1 AFGFTSSV
9 KAKRSQ
15 MRATEKEQ
23 RRLHI
28 PTIDRSYGEP
38 PPYVVV
44 VQEPP
49 RQLQF
54 VDCPN
59 DINGMIDCAK
69 IADLALLLI
78 DASHGFEM
86 ETFEFLNLMQNHGLP
101 KFMGVLTHLDKFKCT
116 KTDIC
121 NLTKFIS
128 VKKFPSLHWRTCRPY
143 VVVDRFEDVTPPER
157 VHMNNKCDRSI
168 TIYGYL
174 RGCNLKKGTKSCNLH
189 GMLVSMTA
197 LKFSWGTGL
206 ADPCPLPSAAKK
218 KGLRDK
224 EKLFYAPMSGLG
236 DLPRTLS
243 I

>member
-1 AFGFTSSV
+1 
-9 KAKRSQ
+9 
-15 MRATEKEQ
+15 
-23 RRLHI
+23 
-28 PTIDRSYGEP
+28 
-38 PPYVVV
+38 
-44 VQEPP
+44 
-49 RQLQF
+49 
-54 VDCPN
+54 
-59 DINGMIDCAK
+59 MIDCAK

-197 LKFSWGTGL
+197 LKV
-206 ADPCPLPSAAKK
+206 
-218 KGLRDK
+218 
-224 EKLFYAPMSGLG
+224 
-236 DLPRTLS
+236 